1 MGAGRNTGECLHTY
15 KEHRQTRITLM
26 FARYFW
32 SFEFLVIYL
41 SLGVCFAFSVILVFE
56 VLILICGM
64 MSFGFLI
71 WSFAVLLKICFL
83 RLDKMKTEACSS
95 QMCTFFMLPCIPV
108 AVLRYCS
115 SRLTR
120 VSFLSV
126 FSIYLLSYFLF
137 YSVSCLLCLA
147 LTLTS
152 SPVIILYLH
161 PCFISL
167 LLPVCP
173 QVVYIHSLQTAFKC
187 LILRA

>member
-1 MGAGRNTGECLHTY
+1 M
-15 KEHRQTRITLM
+15 M

-71 WSFAVLLKICFL
+71 WSFAVLLKMCFL